1 MRPSTAEGVDRNT
14 ATLNELQRLVWVN
27 ARRYN
32 EKKVLAEKRQQEL
45 FQRLDVLHTLEL
57 ENASLV
63 SFERNETPD
72 AKKISELQEKIKEI
86 NTEMEYRIYYR
97 MTLERMK
104 ARLHSNK
111 VKLAKRLGGMKLA
124 VGAGKREM
132 DDVERLM
139 ETLKNGS
146 EFQRG
151 W

>member
-1 MRPSTAEGVDRNT
+1 MRPSTAEGVDSNT